1 MITSNLKHLA
11 ARLPDPTEAP
21 ADLAE
26 TEDGRRRR
34 ARQRR
39 DATHEALVRAAAKA
53 FAREGY
59 VRATPAGIAQLAG
72 VTRATFYQHFTS
84 KADAFMAILDDL
96 ADRLGAAVV
105 GIELG
110 PSADPPEVQL
120 TANLLRILD
129 VLLDD
134 RDLARLLLIDAA
146 GKEAMLHGHVQAFYA
161 HVQALVRTALVQGS
175 AVGLVRPLA
184 ANIVAHAL
192 LGAVQ
197 AVMTARLAQAPLGA
211 VPADVEGEVEPM
223 ERAAIAR
230 ELLDFCLYGVM
241 NAGWRQTV
249 LGPRESTSPAD

>member
-1 MITSNLKHLA
+1 MSS
-11 ARLPDPTEAP
+11 RLPYPDPTEAP
-21 ADLAE
+21 LVEA
-26 TEDGRRRR
+26 EDGRRRR

-39 DATHEALVRAAAKA
+39 DATHEALVHAAATA

-59 VRATPAGIAQLAG
+59 DLATPASIAQLAG
-72 VTRATFYQHFTS
+72 VTRATFYQHFAS
-84 KADAFMAILDDL
+84 KADAFMAVLDDL

-105 GIELG
+105 GIDLA
-110 PSADPPEVQL
+110 PAADPPEVQL
-120 TANLLRILD
+120 TANLLRVLDIL
-129 VLLDD
+129 LED
-134 RDLARLLLIDAA
+134 RDLARLLLIEAA

-161 HVQALVRTALVQGS
+161 HVQALIRTALVQGT
-175 AVGLVRPLA
+175 AIGLVRPLA

-197 AVMTARLAQAPLGA
+197 AVMTSRLSQPS
-211 VPADVEGEVEPM
+211 VDVDPI

-241 NAGWRQTV
+241 TAGWRKTV